1 MVDVTITALSQGPL
15 LVVGWS
21 LEWRWVVLDPGSGGP
36 VPWLLPY
43 DTVPADKIVDL
54 QQKVAEIGTPE
65 GILFYLTECGDLLL
79 QTNLG
84 KVHRAAVQTK

>member
-1 MVDVTITALSQGPL
+1 MVSGVALGGTRP
-15 LVVGWS
+15 
-21 LEWRWVVLDPGSGGP
+21 RFGGP
-36 VPWLLPY
+36 VPWLLPH
-43 DTVPADKIVDL
+43 DTLPTDKIVDL